1 MSTVLSRGLGVN
13 SMKNISVLMAKKNMV
28 MILSGFFHLSGNLRA
43 EIMLSID
50 AVDINPQNEKLNA
63 LLL

>member
-1 MSTVLSRGLGVN
+1 
-13 SMKNISVLMAKKNMV
+13 MKNISVLMAKKNMV
-28 MILSGFFHLSGNLRA
+28 IILSGFFHLSGNLLA

>member
-1 MSTVLSRGLGVN
+1 
-13 SMKNISVLMAKKNMV
+13 MKNISVLIAKKNMV
-28 MILSGFFHLSGNLRA
+28 MILSGYFHLSGNLTA
-43 EIMLSID
+43 EIMFSID